1 MPFKHLARYTKIQKK
16 IFLHFRNYH
25 PYQWDRTTAT
35 YACLHEVMWSNSSV
49 WNICNP
55 LTRLEMMPR
64 FFPRQWVVQFCL
76 ALAWQKRIPDHQENG
91 FQFLNGF
98 ACLLTIWQGESK
110 KRDEIFD
117 QLEAWKTE
125 NLVKWWVHLIEI
137 MTTTRYMYF
146 FSLSANWFFLQEV

>member
-1 MPFKHLARYTKIQKK
+1 MA
-16 IFLHFRNYH
+16 
-25 PYQWDRTTAT
+25 YQQEAPA
-35 YACLHEVMWSNSSV
+35 YACLHEVMCSNSSV

-76 ALAWQKRIPDHQENG
+76 TLAWQKQMPNPQENG

-117 QLEAWKTE
+117 QLEA
-125 NLVKWWVHLIEI
+125 
-137 MTTTRYMYF
+137 
-146 FSLSANWFFLQEV
+146 